1 MIDQLAEQAAEYI
14 HPLNMNGLKG
24 RMLRLPPP
32 KGKKREILF
41 IYGHHS
47 SLERWWGVVQ
57 DMNQYGGVT
66 MPDLPGFG
74 GMDSFYK
81 VGRKP
86 TIDNLADYLASFIK
100 LRYKGKR
107 LTIAGLSFGFVVA
120 TRMLQNYPDIA
131 KKVDLVVSVV
141 GFAHREDFVFSKR
154 RYWAYRLGAGMFA
167 YRPTAFFFKNTFLNP
182 LILRLAYSKTYNA
195 REKFKDKDKAEHKQ
209 VMDTEIHLW
218 HTNDVWTHWYTVTE
232 FLKLDNCNKQ
242 VNLPLWHVS
251 VKADRYFDNHLV
263 EQHMR
268 IIYTGDFK
276 HAISKM
282 DSHAPSVIGDI
293 KTAKPLMPTALRRV
307 LSKY

>member
-1 MIDQLAEQAAEYI
+1 MINKLAEQAADYI

-81 VGRKP
+81 IGRKP

-141 GFAHREDFVFSKR
+141 GFAHREDFVFSKS
-154 RYWAYRLGAGMFA
+154 RYWAYRAGSSLFA
-167 YRPTAFFFKNTFLNP
+167 HRPTAFFFKNIFLNP

-195 REKFKDKDKAEHKQ
+195 REKFAGKDKEEHKQ

-218 HTNDVWTHWYTVTE
+218 HTNDVCTHWYTVTE
-232 FLKLDNCNKQ
+232 FLKLNNCTKQ
-242 VNLPLWHVS
+242 VDLPLWHVS

-268 IIYTGDFK
+268 IIFSDFH
-276 HAISKM
+276 HAVSKM
-282 DSHAPSVIGDI
+282 DSHAPSIIGDI
-293 KTAKPLMPTALRRV
+293 KTAKPLMPAQLRRI
-307 LSKY
+307 LAKD